1 MLERLWSTRSV
12 SLGQKVFDGR
22 RVPSCTASWRTF
34 MHRLELRR
42 DLLQCPIWRRRLDA
56 RYQLNQ
62 PIVARLRSRT
72 IQQRRLDHSFR
83 H

>member
-1 MLERLWSTRSV
+1 
-12 SLGQKVFDGR
+12 
-22 RVPSCTASWRTF
+22 